1 MSVVEEKAVSLS
13 PEEITRLYGA
23 LRSELNKLSVQDIR
37 NTVAAAGVDVS
48 QITAKS
54 EARSGSGSRAEVM
67 PAVDR
72 LFGELSHQAK
82 LTALQ
87 VLAERLV
94 SKNADLGASVQEILG
109 RHGYQF
115 ISGSFVPVGLLDTRE
130 SGFLP
135 QMAASELARA
145 TARLVDGDESG
156 AITAACG
163 AVDLATQAI
172 YSTHNLGDPG
182 IVSFQAK
189 VNTVLKTLNVFE
201 EMHAEFLALG
211 MSLKDAD
218 KLVKHFR
225 SATNYAA
232 QSLQVLRRT
241 MGDVHGSRPALRRT
255 AYDAIKW
262 ASAICGLLEG
272 RN

>member
-1 MSVVEEKAVSLS
+1 LS

-23 LRSELNKLSVQDIR
+23 LRSELNTLSVEDIR
-37 NTVAAAGVDVS
+37 NTVAAAGIDVS
-48 QITAKS
+48 RIPAKA
-54 EARSGSGSRAEVM
+54 EARSGLGSRAEVM

-72 LFGELSHQAK
+72 LFGELSPEAK

-87 VLAERLV
+87 ILAERLV
-94 SKNADLGASVQEILG
+94 SKKPDLAASVQAILG

-115 ISGSFVPVGLLDTRE
+115 ISGSFVPVGLLDIRE

-135 QMAASELARA
+135 QTAASELARA
-145 TARLVDGDESG
+145 TARLMDVDESG

-172 YSTHNLGDPG
+172 YGKHNLGDPG
-182 IVSFQAK
+182 KVSFQAK

-201 EMHAEFLALG
+201 EMHAEFVALR
-211 MSLKDAD
+211 MSSKDAD
-218 KLVKHFR
+218 ELVEHFR
-225 SATNYAA
+225 SATNHAA
-232 QSLQVLRRT
+232 QLLQVLRRT

-262 ASAICGLLEG
+262 SSAICALLEG
-272 RN
+272 RT

>member
-1 MSVVEEKAVSLS
+1 LS

-37 NTVAAAGVDVS
+37 NTVAAAGIDVS
-48 QITAKS
+48 QITAKA
-54 EARSGSGSRAEVM
+54 EARSGLGSRAEVM

-72 LFGELSHQAK
+72 LFGELSPEAK

-87 VLAERLV
+87 ILAERLV
-94 SKNADLGASVQEILG
+94 SKNPDLAASVQAILG

-115 ISGSFVPVGLLDTRE
+115 ISESFVPVGLLDSRE

-135 QMAASELARA
+135 QTAASELARA
-145 TARLVDGDESG
+145 TARLMDGDESG

-163 AVDLATQAI
+163 AVDLVTQAI
-172 YSTHNLGDPG
+172 YRKHDIGDSGP
-182 IVSFQAK
+182 VSFQAK

-201 EMHAEFLALG
+201 EMHAEFVALG
-211 MSLKDAD
+211 MSSKDAD
-218 KLVKHFR
+218 ELVEHFR
-225 SATNYAA
+225 SATNHAA
-232 QSLQVLRRT
+232 QLLQVLRRT

-262 ASAICGLLEG
+262 GSAICALLEG
-272 RN
+272 RT